1 VAFDRSKNRLGHGK
15 GYYDNFL
22 AKHKQLFNRYPAM
35 VAISLTEQIQSE
47 PVPVDEHDVKLDKIL
62 TCDEDIE

>member
-1 VAFDRSKNRLGHGK
+1 MYLTIYVNIIHL
-15 GYYDNFL
+15 
-22 AKHKQLFNRYPAM
+22 
-35 VAISLTEQIQSE
+35 VAISLTEQVQSE